1 MPLNIRT
8 PMTDSNS
15 LSLTP
20 NEAAMMQQWESMTDD
35 QKGEYLHYAKQQD
48 SIDAYVSSRQLNDEM
63 NSNVYQRLATGG
75 VQVGGAVRP
84 DAILTID
91 GIEMTAQQAV
101 DLGVRP
107 SAMIGTQTADLD

>member
-1 MPLNIRT
+1 MSLSIRT
-8 PMTDSNS
+8 PTTDNNP

-20 NEAAMMQQWESMTDD
+20 SEVTMMQQWESMTDD

-48 SIDAYVSSRQLNDEM
+48 SIDAYVSSRRQHDEM
-63 NSNVYQRLATGG
+63 NSNVYQRLAGGG

-101 DLGVRP
+101 DLGIRP
-107 SAMIGTQTADLD
+107 SAMLGTQTADLD